1 MFIKK
6 KKKNEK
12 ILVRYRGKENECKWE
27 IAPAALLRLFLKR
40 ELRSS
45 KKTKK
50 KRKGKNKIEKTGY
63 RKTTT

>member
-6 KKKNEK
+6 EKKNEN
-12 ILVRYRGKENECKWE
+12 LVRYRGKENECKWE
-27 IAPAALLRLFLKR
+27 IAPAALLCLFLKR

-50 KRKGKNKIEKTGY
+50 NERERI
-63 RKTTT
+63 R